1 MAARVWI
8 SKLLDIFMMYML
20 YYVFLNAEN
29 GVMMANA
36 QCREDLKTNGA
47 CGDNNCNTRVGPC
60 HDKYGNNLLF
70 ASCRFGGPNNIC
82 ECTFKCWTACRRWA
96 DHNNNNKKKQIKA
109 FTSASLLLCVTVNLL
124 ECSKPLLL
132 FFFFF

>member
-1 MAARVWI
+1 MSIKWEIFMAALVWI

-82 ECTFKCWTACRRWA
+82 ECTFKC
-96 DHNNNNKKKQIKA
+96 
-109 FTSASLLLCVTVNLL
+109 
-124 ECSKPLLL
+124 
-132 FFFFF
+132 